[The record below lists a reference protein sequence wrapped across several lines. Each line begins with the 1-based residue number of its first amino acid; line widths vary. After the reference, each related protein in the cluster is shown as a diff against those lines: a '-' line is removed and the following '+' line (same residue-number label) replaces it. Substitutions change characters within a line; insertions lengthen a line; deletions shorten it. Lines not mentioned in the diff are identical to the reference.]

1 MSYINVLN
9 LDKCP
14 HCNKG
19 NKTNKRLKGNK
30 IEFKTK
36 TKEEFK
42 NKQ

>member
-14 HCNKG
+14 HC